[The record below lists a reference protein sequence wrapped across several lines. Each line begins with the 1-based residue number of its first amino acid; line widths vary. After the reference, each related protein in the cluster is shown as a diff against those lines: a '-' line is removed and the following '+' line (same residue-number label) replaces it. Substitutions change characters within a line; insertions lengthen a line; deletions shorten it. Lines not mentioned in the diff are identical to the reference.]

1 MSLNRHNILCETFHV
16 IAVYTYIKR
25 FFDSIFGYFIS
36 LFFCSGYSIRIVF
49 QYKIGLLFIQKL
61 YCNKRDYMKFY
72 LNFLKRPVL
81 NVKLPPLKYKLVQL
95 HFRTT
100 SKHFLVGSQYGELAL
115 VSPNR
120 KRQALDIK
128 FHRLLEIALDT
139 NGLATNHKFFHA
151 NHHSRCNIYS
161 IIFEY
166 LKGFSRQ
173 VNDLHK
179 LFLLHNLV

>member
-1 MSLNRHNILCETFHV
+1 
-16 IAVYTYIKR
+16 
-25 FFDSIFGYFIS
+25 
-36 LFFCSGYSIRIVF
+36 
-49 QYKIGLLFIQKL
+49 
-61 YCNKRDYMKFY
+61 MKSY
-72 LNFLKRPVL
+72 LNLIKRPVL
-81 NVKLPPLKYKLVQL
+81 NFKLPPLKYKLVQL

-120 KRQALDIK
+120 KRQALEIK
-128 FHRLLEIALDT
+128 FNRLLEIAFDT
-139 NGLATNHKFFHA
+139 IELATKHKCFHA
-151 NHHSRCNIYS
+151 NHHSRCNIYG